1 MHIFPGFIILGS
13 TNILFSR
20 VFPISEDVSEE
31 EEESLTLSDD
41 LDGFSWL
48 PDIICVA
55 VLDPELDDE
64 EFELEEDVLELDEL
78 DDVDVD
84 DFDVEL
90 RLLELELLRSV
101 EDLLAVMSVG
111 LSFLFF
117 CVIGDM

>member
-1 MHIFPGFIILGS
+1 MHTFPGFDILGS
-13 TNILFSR
+13 TNILFSL
-20 VFPISEDVSEE
+20 VVPSSEDISEE

-41 LDGFSWL
+41 LAFSWL

-64 EFELEEDVLELDEL
+64 VLEPEEDELELDEL
-78 DDVDVD
+78 DVVDVD

-90 RLLELELLRSV
+90 LLLELELLRSV

-117 CVIGDM
+117 CVMGDM

>member
-1 MHIFPGFIILGS
+1 M
-13 TNILFSR
+13 
-20 VFPISEDVSEE
+20 
-31 EEESLTLSDD
+31 SDD
-41 LDGFSWL
+41 LEGFSWL
-48 PDIICVA
+48 PDIICVV

-64 EFELEEDVLELDEL
+64 EFELDEDVLELDEL

-84 DFDVEL
+84 DFDVDVEL
-90 RLLELELLRSV
+90 LLLELELLRSV